1 MLSAIIRGADKKIK
15 HHIISDKIEMG
26 QASNKHVFVK
36 ADDTLKAGKPSF
48 QVGQTYWITDGF
60 FCF

>member
-1 MLSAIIRGADKKIK
+1 
-15 HHIISDKIEMG
+15 MG